1 MHSHLQ
7 SDKKR
12 DKIMFISKFNTLV
25 PKTRKLVR
33 IIINKEDLL
42 PHHTAEGPL
51 IQLFKKIFQ
60 AFAATWMA

>member
-1 MHSHLQ
+1 MHSNLQ

-12 DKIMFISKFNTLV
+12 AKIMFISKSDTLV

-33 IIINKEDLL
+33 VTINKEDLL

-51 IQLFKKIFQ
+51 FQLFKKIFK